1 MSKIEFWFAFGSTY
15 SYLSVMRISDICAEH
30 KIDIEWRPFL
40 LTTIFRDLG
49 MEQGPYLPFPPKL
62 NYMWRDLERRAA
74 RHGLPYRRPSHYPIN
89 MLLTC
94 QIGVIAQ
101 QEGWC
106 EAFTREA
113 FRLHW
118 QEGVEIGTEANTT
131 SCLSSLQKDA
141 EEVVRKAQSDANK
154 LFLHEQTNTAKDIG
168 IFGSPTFVVGK
179 ELFWG
184 DDRLEDAVEWSLGR
198 YSTSK

>member
-1 MSKIEFWFAFGSTY
+1 MPKIEFWFEFGSTY
-15 SYLSVMRISDICAEH
+15 TYLSVMRISDLCAEH

-40 LTTIFRDLG
+40 LTPIMRDLG
-49 MEQGPYLPFPPKL
+49 MPQGPFLPNPPRLKF
-62 NYMWRDLERRAA
+62 MWRDQERRAA
-74 RHGLPYRRPSHYPIN
+74 RHGLAYRRPPRYPIY
-89 MLLTC
+89 MLPTSR
-94 QIGVIAQ
+94 IGVVAQ

-106 EAFTREA
+106 DAFAREA

-131 SCLSSLQKDA
+131 SSLSALQKDP

-154 LFLHEQTNTAKDIG
+154 LFLREQTSRAKDMG